1 MFSLVS
7 LSAIASLVEAA
18 MTVGHE
24 YTAAAPALAKD
35 ASSLVTSGKAVV
47 SDVSAV
53 VGKIRAGHYADTESD
68 IQRGFTDLGR
78 AIAVVAKD
86 VPAIAGLVTSTA
98 KGLPSPSGVAS
109 VLATLGKL

>member
-1 MFSLVS
+1 MFSLAS

-35 ASSLVTSGKAVV
+35 ASSLVTSGEAVV
-47 SDVSAV
+47 NDVSVV
-53 VGKIRAGHYADTESD
+53 VGKIRAGHYADTIPD
-68 IQRGFTDLGR
+68 VQRGFTDLGN
-78 AIAVVAKD
+78 AIAVVTHD
-86 VPAIAGLVTSTA
+86 VPVIASLVTSTA

-109 VLATLGKL
+109 VLASLGKL